1 MPTPELLFGWDV
13 GGAHVKIARLERG
26 AGGALLLRDAMQW
39 PCALWLGLD
48 RLQQTIAAAQQRWPD
63 LHHAEHAMTMS
74 GEMVD
79 LFPDRAAGVQAI
91 VQSMRAALAG
101 APLHC
106 WAGEQR
112 WLRAAEA
119 PAAWA
124 GIASAN
130 WLASAELAARVV
142 GNGLLVDIGSTTTDL
157 VPLRAGRAAARGR
170 SDAQRL
176 HSGELLYLGVAR
188 TPLMALA
195 PRVPFAGALHNVM
208 NEYFATTADVYR
220 LTGELDPQHDQ
231 HPPADNGPKDL
242 RATRQRLAR
251 MVGRDAADGSDADW
265 LALAQYWRQC
275 QVDTTLAELQ
285 RVAGAAG
292 LPGDAPLVAAG
303 CGDFLV
309 SELGAAGG
317 RPVLSLAERC
327 LPLHPAAGAE
337 VARWAQV
344 GAPAAAVAL
353 LRERSD

>member
-1 MPTPELLFGWDV
+1 MPAPELLFGWDV
-13 GGAHVKIARLERG
+13 GGAHVKLARLERD
-26 AGGALLLRDAMQW
+26 AGGALRLRDAMQW

-63 LHHAEHAMTMS
+63 LHQAEHALTMS

-91 VQSMRAALAG
+91 VQTLGAALAG

-106 WAGEQR
+106 WAGELT
-112 WLRAAEA
+112 WLGAADA

-124 GIASAN
+124 AIASAN
-130 WLASAELAARVV
+130 WLASAELAARTV
-142 GNGLLVDIGSTTTDL
+142 GDGLLVDIGSTTTDL

-176 HSGELLYLGVAR
+176 QSGELLYLGVAR

-195 PRVPFAGALHNVM
+195 PRVPFAGASHNVM
-208 NEYFATTADVYR
+208 NEYFATTADIYR
-220 LTGELDPQHDQ
+220 LSAELDPQHDQ
-231 HPPADNGPKDL
+231 HPPADNGAKDL
-242 RATRQRLAR
+242 PSTRQRLAR
-251 MVGRDAADGSDADW
+251 MVGRDACEGSDADW
-265 LALAQYWRQC
+265 LALARHWRQC
-275 QVDTTLAELQ
+275 QIDTTLAELQ
-285 RVAGAAG
+285 RVASDAG
-292 LPGDAPLVAAG
+292 LPADAPLVAAG

-309 SELGAAGG
+309 AELGAACG
-317 RPVLSLAERC
+317 RPVLSLAALC
-327 LPLHPAAGAE
+327 LPLHPAADAA

-353 LRERSD
+353 LRAHSD